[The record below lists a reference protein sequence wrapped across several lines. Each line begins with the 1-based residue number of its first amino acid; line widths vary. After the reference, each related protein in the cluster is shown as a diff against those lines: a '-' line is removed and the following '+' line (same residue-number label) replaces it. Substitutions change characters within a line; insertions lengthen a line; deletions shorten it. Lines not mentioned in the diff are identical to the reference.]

1 MNADSLKNLLEYTI
15 KRYESTLQSML
26 DIGDVNVDDVNIL
39 CKETHQQLME
49 LITTLQHG
57 TKEKQM

>member
-1 MNADSLKNLLEYTI
+1 MNADSLKNLLEYTM